1 MLRTRSCSIGDWQMG
16 QKTMSPQ
23 TTHPD
28 RGLQIVWY
36 HAQLDVIFQSGELE
50 GLFCALAI
58 RPDWW
63 AENPHIVLVGLI

>member
-1 MLRTRSCSIGDWQMG
+1 
-16 QKTMSPQ
+16 MSPQ